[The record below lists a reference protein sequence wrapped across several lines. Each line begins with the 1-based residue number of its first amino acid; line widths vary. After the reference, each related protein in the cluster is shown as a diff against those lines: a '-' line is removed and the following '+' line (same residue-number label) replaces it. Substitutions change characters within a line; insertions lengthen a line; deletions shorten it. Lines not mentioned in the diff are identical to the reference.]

1 MLFLVIAIIVM
12 KVSALILI
20 WFIAFLILG
29 MIIGRA
35 INIFAGAQVFW
46 THDRT
51 SVRHSLYQFMLIMA
65 GIYLPIDFLPFPI
78 LVQNLIKYSPFGYTV
93 YWPVKV
99 LQGHNVT
106 LGLVFGA
113 IFWAILSTIA
123 ACAFWRTGLKKYGGY
138 GL

>member
-1 MLFLVIAIIVM
+1 
-12 KVSALILI
+12 
-20 WFIAFLILG
+20 
-29 MIIGRA
+29 
-35 INIFAGAQVFW
+35 
-46 THDRT
+46 
-51 SVRHSLYQFMLIMA
+51 MA

-99 LQGHNVT
+99 LQGYQVT

-113 IFWAILSTIA
+113 IFWAVLSTIA
-123 ACAFWRTGLKKYGGY
+123 ARAFWRAGLKKYGGY